1 METTKKRARLASQ
14 EGRRSGSKSAGASPS
29 TDKIRSAYI
38 EYLLTEGKQPA
49 SVYKFCL
56 DLGIKE
62 EAFYTHFGSFDAI
75 ERNIWADFINKSISA
90 LQSDKTFSTF
100 TSREKIL
107 SFYYALFEELKNN
120 RSFALQQLGTFG
132 HRRFSEGNFAKAI
145 PELTPAYL
153 KDFKSSFDSFVSATI
168 NLGKSNGEISARPYL
183 DKIYPQI
190 FWMHM
195 GFLLL
200 FWREDD
206 SAGFEKTDAAIEKSV
221 NLAFDLIGK
230 GAIDTAFDFA
240 KFLYQSKK

>member
-1 METTKKRARLASQ
+1 METTKKTRTSR
-14 EGRRSGSKSAGASPS
+14 GNKTTSAS
-29 TDKIRSAYI
+29 TDKIQSAYVDH
-38 EYLLTEGKQPA
+38 LLTEGKQPT

-62 EAFYTHFGSFDAI
+62 EAFYSRFGSFDAI
-75 ERNIWADFINKSISA
+75 EKDIWAGFIGKAVSR
-90 LQSDKTFSTF
+90 LQSDKTFASF

-107 SFYYALFEELKNN
+107 SFYFGLFEELKNH
-120 RSFALQQLGTFG
+120 RSFAIHQLGTF
-132 HRRFSEGNFAKAI
+132 RK
-145 PELTPAYL
+145 PELTPTYL
-153 KDFKSSFDSFVSATI
+153 KDFKKTFDGFISSAL
-168 NLGKSNGEISARPYL
+168 NEGKTRGEIGSRLYL
-183 DKIYPQI
+183 DKLYPQL

-200 FWREDD
+200 FWREDE

-230 GAIDTAFDFA
+230 GAVDSAFDFA

>member
-1 METTKKRARLASQ
+1 T
-14 EGRRSGSKSAGASPS
+14 SAS
-29 TDKIRSAYI
+29 TDKIRSAYVD
-38 EYLLTEGKQPA
+38 YLLTEGKQPA

-62 EAFYTHFGSFDAI
+62 EAFYNYFGSFDAI
-75 ERNIWADFINKSISA
+75 EKDIWAGFINKSIGA

-120 RSFALQQLGTFG
+120 RSFALQQLGTF
-132 HRRFSEGNFAKAI
+132 RR
-145 PELTPAYL
+145 PEFTPTYL
-153 KDFKSSFDSFVSATI
+153 KEFKKAFDDFVGATI
-168 NLGKSNGEISARPYL
+168 NLGKSKGEISERPL
-183 DKIYPQI
+183 FDKLYPQL

-200 FWREDD
+200 FWREDE

>member
-1 METTKKRARLASQ
+1 METTKKTRTSR
-14 EGRRSGSKSAGASPS
+14 GKKTTSAS
-29 TDKIRSAYI
+29 TDKIRSAYVDH
-38 EYLLTEGKQPA
+38 LLTEGKQPA

-62 EAFYTHFGSFDAI
+62 EAFYKNFGSFDAI
-75 ERNIWADFINKSISA
+75 EKEIWANFVGTA
-90 LQSDKTFSTF
+90 VTHLQSDKTFSSF

-107 SFYYALFEELKNN
+107 TFYFALFEVLKNN
-120 RSFALQQLGTFG
+120 RSFAVHQLGTF
-132 HRRFSEGNFAKAI
+132 RK
-145 PELTPAYL
+145 PELTPTYL
-153 KDFKSSFDSFVSATI
+153 KDFKKTFDEFISSAL
-168 NLGKSNGEISARPYL
+168 NEGKGSGEIGARPFL
-183 DKIYPQI
+183 DKLYPQL

-200 FWREDD
+200 FWKEDE

-230 GAIDTAFDFA
+230 GAIDSAFDFA